1 MQKCRV
7 HDCDVRVRMQALMP
21 LFTALQELLGSAVG
35 LSLHQNTNHITVF
48 HGPDS
53 GHTSGVCWGI
63 MRSGHKA
70 DTLQRRRRRIKFI
83 AAPCATV
90 LLIYVLAGSPT
101 VPPLRRS
108 SVRSRS
114 LLLLDTLHN
123 THQQLQ
129 QQQHLMEQPQR
140 PALLS
145 RLQQAMQLWWHGRLA
160 ADAMHVELATC
171 LADAAPD
178 KAAAAYTI
186 DDFVGGRPA
195 RCTLLLCAL
204 RDE

>member
-1 MQKCRV
+1 
-7 HDCDVRVRMQALMP
+7 
-21 LFTALQELLGSAVG
+21 
-35 LSLHQNTNHITVF
+35 
-48 HGPDS
+48 
-53 GHTSGVCWGI
+53 
-63 MRSGHKA
+63 MRTGHKA
-70 DTLQRRRRRIKFI
+70 DTLQRRRRRVKFI
-83 AAPCATV
+83 VAPCTAV

-123 THQQLQ
+123 THQQVQ
-129 QQQHLMEQPQR
+129 QQQHLIEQPQR
-140 PALLS
+140 PAALLS
-145 RLQQAMQLWWHGRLA
+145 RLQQAMQLWWHGPLA
-160 ADAMHVELATC
+160 ADAMHMELATC

-195 RCTLLLCAL
+195 RCTLLLCVF